1 MRQTGSSSLSRARKR
16 VLRAA
21 RDLAREAYVERHNET
36 FYVTLARAVEVLV
49 MAVDGDYRTLQIVW
63 KEAKKESEE

>member
-1 MRQTGSSSLSRARKR
+1 MQQSGSSSLSRARRR

-36 FYVTLARAVEVLV
+36 FYQTLARAVEVLV
-49 MAVDGDYRTLQIVW
+49 MAVDGDRRTVRVVW
-63 KEAKKESEE
+63 QEAAKESEE